1 MSTQKLVELAQ
12 AVPRE
17 AFVAQ
22 VAARFLVLGASA
34 NDQQPIGFSTQVFRV
49 PSRLSEQDELI
60 VLPVAK
66 AANNPY
72 PDRVS
77 VGRARNCDIVVREP
91 SVSKL
96 HAVVRIDGD
105 AFSLVDIGSQNG
117 TYLNGQR
124 LVANEAASIALNDE
138 ILFGNVN
145 ARFMDAATVH
155 AILLGVEPNAST

>member
-17 AFVAQ
+17 AFIAQ
-22 VAARFLVLGASA
+22 VPARFLVLGTSA
-34 NDQQPIGFSTQVFRV
+34 NDQQPLGFATQVFRV
-49 PSRLSEQDELI
+49 PSRTSNQDELI
-60 VLPVAK
+60 VLPIAK

-77 VGRARNCDIVVREP
+77 VGRARNCDIVLRDP

-96 HAVVRIDGD
+96 HAVVRIDGE

-117 TYLNGQR
+117 SHLNGQR
-124 LVANEAASIALNDE
+124 LVANEAAPIAINDE
-138 ILFGNVN
+138 ILFGNVS
-145 ARFMDAATVH
+145 AKFMDAATVH
-155 AILLGVEPNAST
+155 ALLLVVDATPI